1 MGMVPF
7 LSMREP
13 PPLAQRAYRSDGSSA
28 AMKPSRSTFL
38 DVRGLRYHCREWG
51 EPGARLVLMTHG
63 WMDVSASFQFLVDA
77 LQGDWHVVA
86 PDWRGYGLSAWSGA
100 DSYWFPDYLADLEVL
115 LRHYSPERPVDL
127 LGHSMGGNIVCLYAG
142 IRPDRVARLVNLE
155 GFGLADA
162 KPGDA
167 PRRYRRWL
175 DSLAS
180 RQRFRDY
187 ASFAELA
194 GTMRARDPRL
204 TPERALFFAEHWG
217 QLDPDGR
224 VRLLSDPAHKR
235 VSPVAYRL
243 EEAKACWRA
252 IQAPV
257 LWIDGEESPT
267 LEDLRIHAEDYAA
280 RKSCFPTLVEHVIPA
295 AGHMVHHDQP
305 EAVAALVEAFLQR

>member
-1 MGMVPF
+1 
-7 LSMREP
+7 
-13 PPLAQRAYRSDGSSA
+13 
-28 AMKPSRSTFL
+28 MKPSRSTFL

-51 EPGARLVLMTHG
+51 EPGAPLVVMTHG

-77 LQGDWHVVA
+77 MREPWHVVA
-86 PDWRGYGLSAWSGA
+86 PDWRGYGLTAWSGA
-100 DSYWFPDYLADLEVL
+100 DAYWFPDYLADLEVL
-115 LRHYSPERPVDL
+115 LEHYSPGRAVNL

-142 IRPDRVARLVNLE
+142 IRPDRVGRIVNLE

-162 KPGDA
+162 KPADT

-180 RQRFRDY
+180 TQRFRDY
-187 ASFAELA
+187 ASFEELA
-194 GTMRARDPRL
+194 GQMRERDPRL
-204 TPERALFFAEHWG
+204 TAERALFFAEHWG

-235 VSPVAYRL
+235 INPVAYRL

-252 IQAPV
+252 ITAPV

-267 LEDLRIHAEDYAA
+267 LKDLRIHAEDYAD
-280 RKSCFPTLVEHVIPA
+280 RKGCFATLVEHVVAA

-305 EAVAALVEAFLQR
+305 EAVAVLVEPFLAR

>member
-1 MGMVPF
+1 
-7 LSMREP
+7 
-13 PPLAQRAYRSDGSSA
+13 
-28 AMKPSRSTFL
+28 MKPSRSTFL

-51 EPGARLVLMTHG
+51 DPGAPPVFMMHG

-77 LQGDWHVVA
+77 LRGDWHVVA
-86 PDWRGYGLSAWSGA
+86 PDWRGYGLTEWSGA
-100 DSYWFPDYLADLEVL
+100 DAYWFPDYLADLEAL
-115 LRHYSPERPVDL
+115 LDHYVPQRPANL
-127 LGHSMGGNIVCLYAG
+127 LGHSMGGNIACLYAG
-142 IRPDRVARLVNLE
+142 VRPGRVGRLVNLE

-162 KPGDA
+162 NPADA

-180 RQRFRDY
+180 TQRFRDY
-187 ASFAELA
+187 ASVAELA
-194 GTMRARDPRL
+194 ERMRERNPRL
-204 TPERALFFAEHWG
+204 TAQRAAFFAEHWG

-235 VSPVAYRL
+235 INPVAYRL

-252 IQAPV
+252 ITAPV

-267 LEDLRIHAEDYAA
+267 LKDLRIHAEDYAD
-280 RKSCFPTLVEHVIPA
+280 RKSCFARLVEHVIPE

-305 EAVAALVEAFLQR
+305 EAVAALVEPFLAR